1 MVAERERFPARK
13 KFRKL
18 TPEEAKRQSDSLLHN
33 SGFAARLAAAREAKS
48 RGEWIR
54 WSDLKKQNGGS

>member
-18 TPEEAKRQSDSLLHN
+18 TPEEAKVQSDSLLRN
-33 SGFAARLAAAREAKS
+33 PAFAARLAEARAAKS
-48 RGEWIR
+48 RGAWVR